1 VSSSNVRS
9 KVSCAVHI
17 TRAGTALVLLAGL
30 AILWSQRT
38 TAQAPGGTASAAC
51 DAACQAQSQP
61 TEESKRLPPGSA
73 AERKARMA
81 TRATAPSYTRKFD
94 LNGLPHYVPQ
104 EHPAGVLRIAGNNYV
119 GDSPLGQWWKEAFE
133 KVQPGIRIE
142 YNLQTAAIAT
152 SRLYFDLADIG
163 INHEPGFYDKLAYLR
178 MKGFAPTG
186 ISVFTGSYDYVGWQN
201 NMVIIVNEKNPLKGI
216 TLKQL
221 DGVFGSLR
229 DGGWVGTDWHPE
241 FSRGPEG
248 DIRKWGQLGLG
259 GDWADKPISVH
270 GYSVRYATA
279 VEFSDKVLQ
288 ASDKWSGDLHT
299 YANYKKPDGTT
310 YLEANQ
316 IVDHVKNDP
325 YAIGYVRFHQG
336 FPPGVKVL
344 AVSKGDHGP
353 YVEYNMDT
361 LQQRTYPLWGDQSFW
376 ISVKPGEKAD
386 PKVRE
391 FVRFVLSRE
400 GQELVQRD
408 GKYLPLP
415 AQSAAQE
422 LAKLP

>member
-1 VSSSNVRS
+1 VNPLNGRI
-9 KVSCAVHI
+9 AVLLI
-17 TRAGTALVLLAGL
+17 TAL
-30 AILWSQRT
+30 AITPSQRT
-38 TAQAPGGTASAAC
+38 TAQPPNAAASPTC
-51 DAACQAQSQP
+51 DAECAAQSQP
-61 TEESKRLPPGSA
+61 NEESKRLPTGSA

-81 TRATAPSYTRKFD
+81 ARANAPAYTRKFD
-94 LNGLPHYVPQ
+94 LSGLPSYVPQ
-104 EHPAGVLRIAGNNYV
+104 EHPAGVLRVAGNNYV
-119 GDSPLGQWWKEAFE
+119 GDSPLGQWWKDAFE
-133 KVQPGIRIE
+133 KVQPGIKIE
-142 YNLQTAAIAT
+142 YDLQTAAIAIP
-152 SRLYFDLADIG
+152 RLYFDLADIG
-163 INHEPGFYDKLAYLR
+163 INHEPAFYDSLSYLR
-178 MKGFAPTG
+178 LKGFAPTG

-201 NMVIIVNEKNPLKGI
+201 NLVIIVNQKNPLARI

-241 FSRGPEG
+241 FSRGREQ
-248 DIRKWGQLGLG
+248 DIRTWGQLGLR

-279 VEFSDKVLQ
+279 IEFSDKVLQ
-288 ASDKWSGDLHT
+288 ASDKWNGDLHT
-299 YANYKKPDGTT
+299 YANYRKPDGTT

-353 YVEYNMDT
+353 YVEYNIDT
-361 LQQRTYPLWGDQSFW
+361 LQLRTYPLWGDQSFW
-376 ISVKPGEKAD
+376 FTVKPGEKAD

-391 FVRFVLSRE
+391 FIRFVLSRE

-408 GKYLPLP
+408 GKYLPLTP
-415 AQSAAQE
+415 QIAAQE
-422 LAKLP
+422 LAKLQ

>member
-1 VSSSNVRS
+1 MDMRTRVSYTVR
-9 KVSCAVHI
+9 I
-17 TRAGTALVLLAGL
+17 TRAGTTLVLLAAL
-30 AILWSQRT
+30 AIMSSQRT
-38 TAQAPGGTASAAC
+38 SAQAPGGTATAAC

-61 TEESKRLPPGSA
+61 NEESKRLPPGSA

-81 TRATAPSYTRKFD
+81 NRANAPSYTRKFD
-94 LNGLPHYVPQ
+94 LSGLPHYVPQ

-119 GDSPLGQWWKEAFE
+119 GDSPLGGWWKEAFE
-133 KVQPGIRIE
+133 KVQPGIKIE
-142 YNLQTAAIAT
+142 YNLETAAIAT

-163 INHEPGFYDKLAYLR
+163 INHEPSFYDSLAYLR

-241 FSRGPEG
+241 FSRGREG
-248 DIRKWGQLGLG
+248 DIRTWGQLGLKG
-259 GDWADKPISVH
+259 EWADKPISSH

-279 VEFSDKVLQ
+279 VEFSNKVLQ

-336 FPPGVKVL
+336 FPSGVKVL

-391 FVRFVLSRE
+391 FIRFVLSRE

-422 LAKLP
+422 LAKLQ